1 MRLEFQKFVSLQSRM
16 ATLQYDWHTD
26 LLLFIFVDQTTAC
39 LSYSCSSADFPSGRY
54 LERQWMC
61 IPLNLKCLPPSMCP
75 MPVLVPWSNGLV
87 FLNISLLREIMQ
99 LHYLYRSL
107 PLGCG
112 EKKKTT
118 VRDHLHLRI
127 CTEIYIRACL
137 SYFIISKS
145 TNWDQFHAS
154 PHFISDFCKLLKI
167 NPNKLLLVTMMQIQI

>member
-1 MRLEFQKFVSLQSRM
+1 
-16 ATLQYDWHTD
+16 
-26 LLLFIFVDQTTAC
+26 
-39 LSYSCSSADFPSGRY
+39 
-54 LERQWMC
+54 
-61 IPLNLKCLPPSMCP
+61 LPPSMCP

-127 CTEIYIRACL
+127 CTEIYIRACFEL
-137 SYFIISKS
+137 LHNIKKHNLGPVSCITTFHIWFFVNYWKS
-145 TNWDQFHAS
+145 
-154 PHFISDFCKLLKI
+154 
-167 NPNKLLLVTMMQIQI
+167 IQINYY